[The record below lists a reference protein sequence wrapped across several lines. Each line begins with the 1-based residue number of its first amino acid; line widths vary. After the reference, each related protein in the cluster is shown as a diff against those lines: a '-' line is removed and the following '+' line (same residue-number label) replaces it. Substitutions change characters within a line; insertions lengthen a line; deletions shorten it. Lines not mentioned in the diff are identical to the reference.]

1 MVDDGEDFEGF
12 NVRSGEKTEANPI
25 VQQLEDMAARAPE
38 KKPRKQSERERE
50 WIERLVGKYGDD
62 YKRMTR
68 DMKLNPMQQTEADL
82 RKRADKWRSSGGS
95 VATQD

>member
-1 MVDDGEDFEGF
+1 MADDGEEFEGF
-12 NVRSGEKTEANPI
+12 DDRSGGKKDSNPI

-62 YKRMTR
+62 HKRMAR
-68 DMKLNPMQQTEADL
+68 DMKLNPMQQTEADI
-82 RKRADKWRSSGGS
+82 RKRVDKWRSFGGS
-95 VATQD
+95 VAQD